1 MALREEREVRDGQLV
16 VRIAAEPGSVTVSL
30 EGELDLAT
38 CRTAEGELLAAL
50 ETNSGG
56 VILDMAKL
64 EFIDSTGI
72 ALLVAALRRSEPGQL
87 RVIPSESQAVARVL
101 KLTGVDERLPR
112 ADSETASS

>member
-16 VRIAAEPGSVTVSL
+16 VRIAAEESPLTISL

-38 CRTAEGELLAAL
+38 CHTAEGALFQAL
-50 ETNSGG
+50 ETSRDE
-56 VILDMAKL
+56 VILDMRKL

-72 ALLVAALRRSEPGQL
+72 ALLVAALRRSEPDQL

-101 KLTGVDERLPR
+101 RLTGVDEHLPQ
-112 ADSETASS
+112 ADAS